1 MSNGIRQK
9 LRETC
14 RDEGGLGLE
23 TDGRSFCGG
32 GLKVN
37 MQRLGLNVTNR
48 ERVS

>member
-9 LRETC
+9 LREMC

-32 GLKVN
+32 LKVN

-48 ERVS
+48 GRVS

>member
-14 RDEGGLGLE
+14 RDECGLGLE

-32 GLKVN
+32 VGGGGVK
-37 MQRLGLNVTNR
+37 G
-48 ERVS
+48 EYAKAGP

>member
-32 GLKVN
+32 VGVGVK
-37 MQRLGLNVTNR
+37 G
-48 ERVS
+48 EYAKAGP